1 MRLKY
6 IILGIGA
13 LGLVTGCND
22 YLDVD
27 APSKNLPDKVYA
39 STGEMDKALNG
50 VYADILSD
58 ATFGRRLYNE
68 YMLNSDVD
76 FASNSNEQPQSD
88 APRRFDMTVNAGS
101 AEALWNQLYATIEGA
116 NSFIYN
122 AEHSAL
128 YDENNADYADA
139 AQMVGEAKVIRAMN
153 YYELLCY
160 YGDVPFMMEPTYETN
175 NFVPD
180 IVSRDTIY
188 QEVIND
194 LIEAAPKM
202 KSITNISDGV
212 ERISKEACWA
222 MIARMAL
229 QAGGYSLRPDNS
241 NGSGTM
247 QRPAN
252 YQNFYRIAR
261 QYADSVI
268 ESGTHSLHNSYR
280 TVFTNE
286 CNFRV
291 VNNDDPIF
299 EIPFA
304 QGSTGQWGYYQGP
317 EAESNN
323 GETPHIYGE
332 EKGNVRCEAFYRYTF
347 DTLDV
352 RRDYVNGLYYYASTG
367 APVMRR
373 DYNVHNNKWAKLW
386 NQNGLGNTSTGS
398 TGINF
403 AYLRYA
409 DVLLMFAEAENELNG
424 PTDAAQTALKT
435 VRRRAFES
443 ANWADKVDAYVA
455 TAASS
460 KESFLKA
467 VLDERKWEFAGENS
481 RWKDLVRNN
490 LYSKTLFDTFMRYY
504 AVAEN
509 GAGSSAFMNMV
520 EENDGIEWS
529 SFLPYNIYWCYIQ
542 NPGDGTLS
550 PNETLPLVYMVNPYK
565 VSSLPATS
573 PNTYFA
579 DSLHLLP
586 YTAISERDITGL
598 SSSSSEITWND
609 AEYYAWWQDAVG
621 VPTAQVLYSLY
632 GYIRGSETGQFYI
645 VHNGQA
651 EPVDPLSVNRNNL
664 PAVRYLFPIPQE
676 AVSRS
681 GNRYQQHY
689 GY

>member
-1 MRLKY
+1 MKLRY
-6 IILGIGA
+6 IILGLGT

-58 ATFGRRLYNE
+58 ATFGRRLYND

-101 AEALWNQLYATIEGA
+101 AETLWNQLYATIEGA

-122 AEHSAL
+122 AEHSDL
-128 YDENNADYADA
+128 YNEDNEDYADVT
-139 AQMVGEAKVIRAMN
+139 QMIGEAKVIRAMN

-160 YGDVPFMMEPTYETN
+160 YGDVPFMMEPTYQTE
-175 NFVPD
+175 NFLPN

-188 QEVIND
+188 QTVIDD

-202 KSITNISDGV
+202 KSISNISDGV
-212 ERISKEACWA
+212 ERVSKEACWA

-229 QAGGYSLRPDNS
+229 QAGGYSLRPSGDTY
-241 NGSGTM
+241 GTM
-247 QRPAN
+247 ERPSN

-268 ESGTHSLHNSYR
+268 ESGTHTLHNSYR
-280 TVFTNE
+280 NVFYNE

-317 EAESNN
+317 QAQSNN
-323 GETPHIYGE
+323 GETTHIYGE
-332 EKGNVRCEAFYRYTF
+332 ESGNVRCEAFYRFTF
-347 DTLDV
+347 DSLDL
-352 RRDYVNGLYYYASTG
+352 RRDYVNGLYYYSSTG

-386 NQNGLGNTSTGS
+386 NQNGLGSTSTGS

-409 DVLLMFAEAENELNG
+409 DVLLIFAEAENELNG
-424 PTDAAQTALKT
+424 PTADAQEALKT
-435 VRRRAFES
+435 VRRRAFASE
-443 ANWADKVDAYVA
+443 NYADKVDAYVA
-455 TAASS
+455 NAASS
-460 KESFLKA
+460 KENFLKA

-490 LYSKTLFDTFMRYY
+490 LYSKTIFDTFMRYY
-504 AVAEN
+504 AIAES
-509 GAGSSAFMNMV
+509 GLGTSAYMDMV
-520 EENDGIEWS
+520 EENDGLPYS
-529 SFLPYNIYWCYIQ
+529 DFLPSNIYWCYIQ

-550 PNETLPLVYMVNPYK
+550 PNTTLPLIYMVNPYHSGQ
-565 VSSLPATS
+565 VPTAS
-573 PNTYFA
+573 PQTYF
-579 DSLHLLP
+579 DNNNLP
-586 YTAISERDITGL
+586 YTAVSERDITGL
-598 SSSSSEITWND
+598 ASSSTTIAWENGTNSEFYSWYNTGTGLLNNQI
-609 AEYYAWWQDAVG
+609 
-621 VPTAQVLYSLY
+621 LYSLY
-632 GYIRGSETGQFYI
+632 GYIRGSETGQIYI
-645 VHNGQA
+645 VSNGTAQSI
-651 EPVDPLSVNRNNL
+651 DPLTINKDNL
-664 PAVRYLFPIPQE
+664 PVVRYLFPIPQE